1 MDRFQFEEF
10 FAMDVYTEE
19 RQKQLS
25 APEQNEWM
33 KTLDEWAGCAWKV
46 IIPVALLGVLLKMD
60 AIIAIFS

>member
-1 MDRFQFEEF
+1 MD
-10 FAMDVYTEE
+10 DIYTEE